1 MVFTAMDESIAVVF
15 DSAGTLLHMY
25 RVAKDTLTGKYI
37 DDITTTDLVSKKPK
51 CGLVIMHTDPDKIMS
66 YQSTKRIYEFLTD
79 NKIRIGLSC
88 SSSPITIDEA
98 ALCIKNDTLARMQD
112 IHEVVNV
119 TKLKCPDIFYLGIGF
134 VINIESRKIVYTIS
148 TGGRP
153 FTNTPTVLN
162 TLQNMGIDTYIAS
175 GDSMRNLENLAR
187 LVEIPIERVYDVATP
202 QKKEWVIK
210 SLKKQYD
217 KVVMVGDGIN
227 DILALRASDLGVLS
241 IQQTGTCMEK
251 LSLEADI
258 IITDIKQ
265 IVKII
270 IGMKQ

>member
-1 MVFTAMDESIAVVF
+1 MHESIAVVF

-25 RVAKDTLTGKYI
+25 RVAKDTVTGKYI
-37 DDITTTDLVSKKPK
+37 DNIITTDLVSKKPN

-66 YQSTKRIYEFLTD
+66 CQSTKRIHDFLTD
-79 NKIRIGLSC
+79 NRIRIDLSC
-88 SSSPITIDEA
+88 SSSPITLDDA
-98 ALCIKNDTLARMQD
+98 VQCIKNDTWTSMQD
-112 IHEVVNV
+112 IHDVINI
-119 TKLKCPDIFYLGIGF
+119 TKLKCPDIFYLGVGF
-134 VINIESRKIVYTIS
+134 IVDTKSQSIVYTVS

-153 FTNTPTVLN
+153 FANTPAVLD
-162 TLQNMGIDTYIAS
+162 TLKNMKIDVFIAS
-175 GDSMRNLENLAR
+175 GDSMRNLGNLAR
-187 LVEIPIERVYDVATP
+187 LVKLPIEHVYDVATP

-210 SLKKQYD
+210 SLKKKYD

-251 LSLEADI
+251 LSSEADI

-265 IVKII
+265 IVEMINE
-270 IGMKQ
+270 MKQ

>member
-1 MVFTAMDESIAVVF
+1 MHESIAVVF

-25 RVAKDTLTGKYI
+25 RVAKDTVTGKYI
-37 DDITTTDLVSKKPK
+37 DDINTTDLVSRKPN
-51 CGLVIMHTDPDKIMS
+51 CGLVIIHTDPDKIMNC
-66 YQSTKRIYEFLTD
+66 QSTKRIYDFLAD
-79 NKIRIGLSC
+79 NRIRIDLSC
-88 SSSPITIDEA
+88 SSSPITLDDA
-98 ALCIKNDTLARMQD
+98 AQCIKNDTRTSMHD
-112 IHEVVNV
+112 IHDVVNAI
-119 TKLKCPDIFYLGIGF
+119 KLKCHDIFYLGIGL
-134 VINIESRKIVYTIS
+134 VVDTGSQDIEYTIS
-148 TGGRP
+148 AGGRP
-153 FTNTPTVLN
+153 FTNTPAVLD
-162 TLQNMGIDTYIAS
+162 TLQSMEIDAYIAS

-217 KVVMVGDGIN
+217 RVVMVGDGIN

-241 IQQTGTCMEK
+241 IQQTGTCIEK
-251 LSLEADI
+251 LSSEADI

-270 IGMKQ
+270 KEMKQ

>member
-1 MVFTAMDESIAVVF
+1 MDGSIAVVF

-25 RVAKDTLTGKYI
+25 RVAKDTLTGKYF
-37 DDITTTDLVSKKPK
+37 DDITTTDLISKKPS
-51 CGLVIMHTDPDKIMS
+51 CGLVIMHTGPDKIMS
-66 YQSTKRIYEFLTD
+66 SQSAKRIYEFLAE
-79 NKIRIGLSC
+79 NKIRIDLSC
-88 SSSPITIDEA
+88 SSSPITLDDV
-98 ALCIKNDTLARMQD
+98 LQCIENDTQTSMQD
-112 IHEVVNV
+112 IHDVVNAI
-119 TKLKCPDIFYLGIGF
+119 KLKCPGIFYLGIGF
-134 VINIESRKIVYTIS
+134 VVDIESRGIVYTIS

-153 FTNTPTVLN
+153 FTNTQAVLN
-162 TLQNMGIDTYIAS
+162 TLQSMEIDTYIAS

-187 LVEIPIERVYDVATP
+187 LVKIPIERVYDVATT

-241 IQQTGTCMEK
+241 IQQTGTCIEK

-270 IGMKQ
+270 KEMKQ

>member
-1 MVFTAMDESIAVVF
+1 MDESIAVVF

-25 RVAKDTLTGKYI
+25 RVAKDTVTGKYI
-37 DDITTTDLVSKKPK
+37 DDIITTDLVSKKPN

-66 YQSTKRIYEFLTD
+66 CQSTKRIYEFLTD
-79 NKIRIGLSC
+79 NKIRIDLSC
-88 SSSPITIDEA
+88 SSSPITLEDVDQ
-98 ALCIKNDTLARMQD
+98 CIKNDTRTSMQD
-112 IHEVVNV
+112 IHDVVNV
-119 TKLKCPDIFYLGIGF
+119 TKLKCPDVFYLGIGF
-134 VINIESRKIVYTIS
+134 IVETESQSILYTVS

-153 FTNTPTVLN
+153 FTNTPAVLD
-162 TLQNMGIDTYIAS
+162 TLQSMKIDAYIAS

-241 IQQTGTCMEK
+241 IQQTGMCPVK
-251 LSLEADI
+251 LRSEGDI

-265 IVKII
+265 IIKII
-270 IGMKQ
+270 NEMKQ

>member
-1 MVFTAMDESIAVVF
+1 MDGSIAVVF

-25 RVAKDTLTGKYI
+25 RVAKDTVKGEYF
-37 DDITTTDLVSKKPK
+37 DEITTTDLVSKKPN
-51 CGLVIMHTDPDKIMS
+51 CGLVIIHTGPDKIMS
-66 YQSTKRIYEFLTD
+66 SQPAKRIYEFLTD
-79 NKIRIGLSC
+79 NKISIDISC
-88 SSSPITIDEA
+88 SSTPITLDDV
-98 ALCIKNDTLARMQD
+98 LQCIKNDTQTSMQD
-112 IHEVVNV
+112 IHDVVNAI
-119 TKLKCPDIFYLGIGF
+119 KLKCPDIFYLGIGF
-134 VINIESRKIVYTIS
+134 VVDIESQGIVYTIS

-153 FTNTPTVLN
+153 FANTQAVLN
-162 TLQNMGIDTYIAS
+162 TLQSMEIDTYIAS

-187 LVEIPIERVYDVATP
+187 LVEIPLERVYDVATT

-241 IQQTGTCMEK
+241 IQQTGTCIEK

-270 IGMKQ
+270 KEMKQ

>member
-1 MVFTAMDESIAVVF
+1 MDGSIAVVF

-25 RVAKDTLTGKYI
+25 RVAKDTLTGEYY
-37 DDITTTDLVSKKPK
+37 DDITTTDLISKKPN
-51 CGLVIMHTDPDKIMS
+51 CGLVIMHIGPDKIMS
-66 YQSTKRIYEFLTD
+66 CQCSKRIYEFLTE
-79 NKIRIGLSC
+79 NNIRIDLSC
-88 SSSPITIDEA
+88 SSSPITLDDV
-98 ALCIKNDTLARMQD
+98 LQCIRDDTQTSMQD
-112 IHEVVNV
+112 IHDVVNAI
-119 TKLKCPDIFYLGIGF
+119 KLKCPDIFYLGIGF
-134 VINIESRKIVYTIS
+134 VVDIEAQGILYTIS

-153 FTNTPTVLN
+153 FNNTQAVLN
-162 TLQNMGIDTYIAS
+162 TLQSMEIDTYIAS

-187 LVEIPIERVYDVATP
+187 LVEIPIERVYDVATTH
-202 QKKEWVIK
+202 KKEWVIK

-241 IQQTGTCMEK
+241 IQQTGTCIEK

-270 IGMKQ
+270 KEMKQ

>member
-1 MVFTAMDESIAVVF
+1 MDESIAVVF

-25 RVAKDTLTGKYI
+25 RVAKDTVTGKYI
-37 DDITTTDLVSKKPK
+37 DDIITTDLVSKKPN
-51 CGLVIMHTDPDKIMS
+51 CGLVIIHTDPDKIMNC
-66 YQSTKRIYEFLTD
+66 QSTKRIYEFLTD
-79 NKIRIGLSC
+79 NKIRIDLSC
-88 SSSPITIDEA
+88 SSSPITLADA
-98 ALCIKNDTLARMQD
+98 AQCIKNDTRTSMQD
-112 IHEVVNV
+112 IHDVVNA
-119 TKLKCPDIFYLGIGF
+119 TKLKCPDVFYLGIGF
-134 VINIESRKIVYTIS
+134 IVETESQSIVYTVS

-153 FTNTPTVLN
+153 FTNTPAVLD
-162 TLQNMGIDTYIAS
+162 TLQSMKIDAYIAS

-241 IQQTGTCMEK
+241 IQQTGMCPVK
-251 LSLEADI
+251 LRSEGDI

-265 IVKII
+265 IIKII
-270 IGMKQ
+270 NEMKQ

>member
-1 MVFTAMDESIAVVF
+1 MDESIAVVF

-37 DDITTTDLVSKKPK
+37 DDIITTDLVSKKPN

-66 YQSTKRIYEFLTD
+66 CQSTKRIYEFLID
-79 NKIRIGLSC
+79 NKIRIDLSC
-88 SSSPITIDEA
+88 SSSPITLDDA
-98 ALCIKNDTLARMQD
+98 AQCIKNDTLTSMQD
-112 IHEVVNV
+112 IHDVVNAI
-119 TKLKCPDIFYLGIGF
+119 KLKCPDVFYLGVGF
-134 VINIESRKIVYTIS
+134 IVDTKSQGIVYTIS

-153 FTNTPTVLN
+153 FANTPAVLN
-162 TLQNMGIDTYIAS
+162 TLQSMKIDVYIAS

-202 QKKEWVIK
+202 QKKEWVIR

-217 KVVMVGDGIN
+217 KVVMVGDGMN
-227 DILALRASDLGVLS
+227 DILALRTSDLGVLS

-251 LSLEADI
+251 LSSEADI

-270 IGMKQ
+270 KEMK

>member
-1 MVFTAMDESIAVVF
+1 MHESIAVVF

-25 RVAKDTLTGKYI
+25 RVAKDTLIGEYF
-37 DDITTTDLVSKKPK
+37 DEITTTDLISKKQN

-66 YQSTKRIYEFLTD
+66 SQSAKRIHDFLTD
-79 NKIRIGLSC
+79 SRIRIDLSC
-88 SSSPITIDEA
+88 SSSPITIDD
-98 ALCIKNDTLARMQD
+98 ALQCIKNDTLTSMQD
-112 IHEVVNV
+112 IHDVVNV
-119 TKLKCPDIFYLGIGF
+119 IRLKCPDVFYLGIGF
-134 VINIESRKIVYTIS
+134 VVDIESQSIVYTIS

-153 FTNTPTVLN
+153 FTNTQAVLN
-162 TLQNMGIDTYIAS
+162 TLQSMEIDTYIAS

-187 LVEIPIERVYDVATP
+187 LVEIPIERVYDVATT

-227 DILALRASDLGVLS
+227 DILALRASDMGVLS
-241 IQQTGTCMEK
+241 IQQTGMCPVK
-251 LSLEADI
+251 LRSEADI

-270 IGMKQ
+270 NEMKQ

>member
-1 MVFTAMDESIAVVF
+1 MHESIAVVF
-15 DSAGTLLHMY
+15 DSAGTLLQMY
-25 RVAKDTLTGKYI
+25 RVAKDTITGRYI
-37 DDITTTDLVSKKPK
+37 DDIITTDLVSKKPN
-51 CGLVIMHTDPDKIMS
+51 CGLVIMHTDPGKIMS
-66 YQSTKRIYEFLTD
+66 CRSTKRIYEFLTD
-79 NKIRIGLSC
+79 NNIRIDLSC
-88 SSSPITIDEA
+88 SSSPITLEDVDQ
-98 ALCIKNDTLARMQD
+98 CIKNDTRTSMKD
-112 IHEVVNV
+112 IHDVVNV
-119 TKLKCPDIFYLGIGF
+119 TKLKCPDVFYLGIGF
-134 VINIESRKIVYTIS
+134 IVETESQSILYTVS

-153 FTNTPTVLN
+153 FTNTPAVLD
-162 TLQNMGIDTYIAS
+162 TLQNMNIDTYIAS

-210 SLKKQYD
+210 SLKKKYD

-241 IQQTGTCMEK
+241 IQQTGTCMKK
-251 LSLEADI
+251 LSSEADI

-270 IGMKQ
+270 KEMK